1 VVVLGGEPNGL
12 NINEQCGATQPNNL
26 VQAVLAQQ
34 ADLGIALD
42 GDGDRLIMV
51 DHKGEI
57 VDGDE
62 LVYIIAK
69 SRLQEGLLYGPVVGT
84 LMTNLGMEIGLKH
97 LGVKLLRANVGD
109 RYVMEMLVEHEGL
122 LGGEG
127 SGHIICLDRTTTGDG
142 IISALQVLAEMH
154 NSGQTLYELKSG
166 MQKFPQ
172 VLVNV
177 KTEKKIN
184 PDQSEPIQKALKAVE
199 QKLGNEGRVLLRA
212 SGTEPLIRVMVE
224 GRYEDTVNGYANE
237 LADVVRNSM
246 RA

>member
-1 VVVLGGEPNGL
+1 
-12 NINEQCGATQPNNL
+12 
-26 VQAVLAQQ
+26 
-34 ADLGIALD
+34 
-42 GDGDRLIMV
+42 
-51 DHKGEI
+51 
-57 VDGDE
+57 
-62 LVYIIAK
+62 
-69 SRLQEGLLYGPVVGT
+69 
-84 LMTNLGMEIGLKH
+84 
-97 LGVKLLRANVGD
+97 
-109 RYVMEMLVEHEGL
+109 
-122 LGGEG
+122 
-127 SGHIICLDRTTTGDG
+127 
-142 IISALQVLAEMH
+142 MH